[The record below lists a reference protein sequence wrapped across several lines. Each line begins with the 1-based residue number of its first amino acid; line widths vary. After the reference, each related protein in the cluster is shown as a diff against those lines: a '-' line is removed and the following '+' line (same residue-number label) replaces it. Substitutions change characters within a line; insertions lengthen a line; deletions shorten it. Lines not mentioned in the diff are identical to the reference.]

1 MRILIYYNKKE
12 KKFNID
18 EEVVKEPIYENSYSS
33 NNIIFVNQ
41 HILLYPCTIKVI
53 SIIPFEIHME
63 KQFSSETFYNKKKGY
78 NYVKVIINQ
87 MEKKIL
93 LRSDNDE
100 EEIDVEELTW
110 FRNSASIWNDPTES
124 FDSTE
129 ITGQVALYQNVNQ
142 RECQPYFGSKTIIMG
157 FVPEAEYRTCIETIQ
172 FQTSNYKK
180 LPEFDFKRRMIILG
194 KEKEEP
200 MKECKIKMKR
210 KGRRNPMDWSSSFYS
225 RSSEESEILECN
237 VISENV
243 ELSMKLKIKSNGLLE
258 VDELDI
264 NPQRGVKYEDAEI
277 YQLCFGLIT
286 FGKEESGKKEM
297 VEGIEEPRINL
308 ESKALKKSGEII
320 KDF

>member
-12 KKFNID
+12 NKFSVD
-18 EEVVKEPIYENSYSS
+18 EEVVKERIIENSYSS

-78 NYVKVIINQ
+78 SYVKVIINQ
-87 MEKKIL
+87 MEKKIV

-110 FRNSASIWNDPTES
+110 FRNSASIWNDPTLS
-124 FDSTE
+124 FSGTE
-129 ITGQVALYQNVNQ
+129 ITGQVALYQNDNQ
-142 RECQPYFGSKTIIMG
+142 REYHPYFGSKTIVMG

-180 LPEFDFKRRMIILG
+180 LPEFDFKRRMIVLG

-210 KGRRNPMDWSSSFYS
+210 KGRRNPMDWSSSFC
-225 RSSEESEILECN
+225 SSSDESEILECN

-243 ELSMKLKIKSNGLLE
+243 ELRMKLKIKSNGFLE
-258 VDELDI
+258 VDDLVI
-264 NPQRGVKYEDAEI
+264 NPQRGVQYENAEF
-277 YQLCFGLIT
+277 YQVCFGLIT
-286 FGKEESGKKEM
+286 FGKEEPGKKEM
-297 VEGIEEPRINL
+297 VEGIEEPQINV
-308 ESKALKKSGEII
+308 ESKALKKSGELI